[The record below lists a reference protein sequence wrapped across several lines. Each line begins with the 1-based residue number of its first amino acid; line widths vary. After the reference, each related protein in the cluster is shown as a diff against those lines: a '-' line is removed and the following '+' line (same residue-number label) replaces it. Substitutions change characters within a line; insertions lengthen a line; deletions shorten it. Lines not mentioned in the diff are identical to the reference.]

1 MRAVRALLYRGG
13 SRGRLVAGGLVLL
26 AATVLG
32 ACGTATPGVSASPKP
47 LEVVPKGAEIVH
59 PSPPQQETSCNATAS
74 LPPPA
79 TMPTPGRMPASS
91 YMAQI
96 RARGYLRVG
105 VDQNTYL
112 WGYRDPATGQLT
124 GFDIDMLK
132 QVAQAIFGSSDPGD
146 IRYRHCAER

>member
-1 MRAVRALLYRGG
+1 MPRPAYR
-13 SRGRLVAGGLVLL
+13 
-26 AATVLG
+26 
-32 ACGTATPGVSASPKP
+32 
-47 LEVVPKGAEIVH
+47 
-59 PSPPQQETSCNATAS
+59 
-74 LPPPA
+74 LPPRCPRRVGCRRTPIWRRSVPVA
-79 TMPTPGRMPASS
+79 TS
-91 YMAQI
+91 
-96 RARGYLRVG
+96 RVG